1 MIWLILALIIA
12 IVVPIILTVKG
23 ELWDFGDGVLVFMFT
38 CFVGVLLSLAIMV
51 LGGGIA
57 TVSGAP
63 TQSEKVE
70 AVEVISLNDNS
81 NTEGSFFLGSGS
93 VNEELVYYY
102 AYESD
107 KGITVGEIDA
117 DEVYINYTDK
127 QPRLEEYQTK
137 FKSEFLNWSFA
148 YLGEDSCYYKLY
160 IPEGSII
167 EEYKI
172 DLEG

>member
-12 IVVPIILTVKG
+12 IVVPIILAAKG

-38 CFVGVLLSLAIMV
+38 CFIGVLLSLAIMV

-57 TVSGAP
+57 TASGAP

-70 AVEVISLNDNS
+70 SVEVISLNDNS
-81 NTEGSFFLGSGS
+81 NTEGTFFLGSGS

>member
-1 MIWLILALIIA
+1 MIWLILALIVAIA
-12 IVVPIILTVKG
+12 LPIILTVKG
-23 ELWDFGDGVLVFMFT
+23 ELWDFGDGILVFMFT
-38 CFVGVLLSLAIMV
+38 CFVGVLLSLLIMV

-57 TVSGAP
+57 TASGAQ

-70 AVEVISLNDNS
+70 TVEVISLNDNS
-81 NTEGSFFLGSGS
+81 DIEGSFFLGSGS

-102 AYESD
+102 AYKSD
-107 KGITVGEIDA
+107 KGVTVGKVDA
-117 DEVYINYTDK
+117 DEVYINYTDE
-127 QPRLEEYQTK
+127 QPRLEEYRTN
-137 FKSEFLNWSFA
+137 FKSEFLKWSFA

>member
-1 MIWLILALIIA
+1 MIWLILALIVA
-12 IVVPIILTVKG
+12 IVLPIILTVKG

-38 CFVGVLLSLAIMV
+38 CLIGVLLSVAIMV
-51 LGGGIA
+51 LGGGVA
-57 TVSGAP
+57 TASGAL

-81 NTEGSFFLGSGS
+81 NTEGAFFLGSGS
-93 VNEELVYYY
+93 VNEESVYYY

-127 QPRLEEYQTK
+127 QPRLEEYRTK

>member
-12 IVVPIILTVKG
+12 IIVPIILTVKG

-57 TVSGAP
+57 TASGAP

-70 AVEVISLNDNS
+70 SVEVISLNDNS
-81 NTEGSFFLGSGS
+81 NTEGTFFLGSGS

-127 QPRLEEYQTK
+127 QPRLEKYQTK

-167 EEYKI
+167 EEYTI
-172 DLEG
+172 DLE

>member
-1 MIWLILALIIA
+1 MIWLILALIVA
-12 IVVPIILTVKG
+12 IVLPIILTVKG

-57 TVSGAP
+57 TASGAP

-70 AVEVISLNDNS
+70 SVEVISLNDNS
-81 NTEGSFFLGSGS
+81 NTEGTFFLGSGS

-127 QPRLEEYQTK
+127 QPRLEKYQTK

-167 EEYKI
+167 EEYTI
-172 DLEG
+172 DLE